1 MFKNC
6 LVWAVLIDF
15 IQIVDNTVVAFQCM
29 YRKIITSIY
38 FEILSNEGIGGF
50 NIELIAVSIYQIRYI
65 SYKNNTMYNNKKT
78 SPDVLNFR
86 FKIDSYFINDNAIIH
101 VRYSLRDLFTD
112 FKINF

>member
-1 MFKNC
+1 
-6 LVWAVLIDF
+6 
-15 IQIVDNTVVAFQCM
+15 
-29 YRKIITSIY
+29 
-38 FEILSNEGIGGF
+38 
-50 NIELIAVSIYQIRYI
+50 
-65 SYKNNTMYNNKKT
+65 MYNNKKT